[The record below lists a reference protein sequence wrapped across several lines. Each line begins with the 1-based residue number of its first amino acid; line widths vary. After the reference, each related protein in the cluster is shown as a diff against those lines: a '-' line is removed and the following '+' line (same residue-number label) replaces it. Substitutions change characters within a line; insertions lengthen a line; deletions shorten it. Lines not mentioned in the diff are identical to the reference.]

1 MGVILAVDG
10 GNSKTELVV
19 ATTEGECLALVRG
32 EGSNSH
38 AVGVDGAVAVIG
50 ALIAESGASLP
61 AEHAV
66 FFLCG
71 ADVPAD
77 IVELHAAVAAAGWAR
92 ETRVDNDTFALLRA
106 GTDAADAVA
115 VICGSGINCVGRAAG
130 GRTARYPS
138 LGWETG
144 DWGGSEML
152 GRDVLFL
159 AARAHDGRGEQTALL
174 DVVREHFGM
183 SVEELGE
190 AVHYKRLTPGRL
202 GELAPAGVEAATQGD
217 AVARSL
223 IERLG
228 EEIVLMATRALTDLE
243 LVVADVVLG
252 GGMLRSG
259 RGFLF
264 DEVATRLQ
272 QRAPGA
278 RPVAAADAPV
288 LGSALVALEAAGAPT
303 ASVERLRLAFRDGL
317 VAEDLRAG

>member
-50 ALIAESGASLP
+50 ALIAESGAPLP

-152 GRDVLFL
+152 GRDAVFL
-159 AARAHDGRGEQTALL
+159 AARAEDGRCEPTELAELVCL
-174 DVVREHFGM
+174 HFGLPR
-183 SVEELGE
+183 VEDVGA
-190 AVHYKRLTPGRL
+190 AVHYRRLPQSRL
-202 GELAPAGVEAATQGD
+202 GELAPLVVDAAARGD
-217 AVARSL
+217 AVAVAL
-223 IERLG
+223 VDHLAT
-228 EEIVLMATRALTDLE
+228 EIGLMVRRAFRDLAVE
-243 LVVADVVLG
+243 GGDVVLG
-252 GGMLRSG
+252 GGMLQSG
-259 RGFLF
+259 TG
-264 DEVATRLQ
+264 RLHDAVLE
-272 QRAPGA
+272 RLPAGA
-278 RPVAAADAPV
+278 RPVVPADRPV
-288 LGSALVALEAAGAPT
+288 LGAALAALDDAEAGESAKD
-303 ASVERLRLAFRDGL
+303 RLRQ
-317 VAEDLRAG
+317 ELRGR